1 VTQATCARC
10 ARPMP
15 DTAYCCVV
23 CAEEVRGQ
31 LAEVAVIAGEAAIT
45 VARQDR
51 IGSGSSAQ
59 PEQPEPEPKN
69 AGALYPTPLP
79 FNPGAAAA
87 YLGAVNDLDT
97 WARHVHES
105 SGRALPVA
113 RMCRHGSCWAA
124 NERWVLGPTCP
135 HPDAVVALWLARQL
149 DWLRYRQEANDAFNE
164 LTMACKRLVR
174 IVDRPA
180 QRMIVGQCG
189 CGAYLYAVHGAS
201 TVKCRDC
208 DTSYDVEASRD
219 GLRQNLDERLLT
231 AAEIAL
237 MAAYLGLTEHRDS
250 TRKLVTQ
257 WALRGLIASHTNV
270 GGEPAYLF
278 GEVVT
283 KLATSRRAA

>member
-1 VTQATCARC
+1 
-10 ARPMP
+10 MP
-15 DTAYCCVV
+15 DTAYVCIV
-23 CAEEVRGQ
+23 CADELRGH
-31 LAEVAVIAGEAAIT
+31 LGEVAVIAGEAAVT

-51 IGSGSSAQ
+51 IGSGSGQ

-69 AGALYPTPLP
+69 AGALFPTPLP

-87 YLGAVNDLDT
+87 YHKAVSDLGTA
-97 WARHVHES
+97 ARHVHEN
-105 SGRALPVA
+105 SGRPLPIA
-113 RMCRHGSCWAA
+113 RVCRHGSCWAA
-124 NERWVLGPTCP
+124 NERWVLGPTCA

-149 DWLRYRQEANDAFNE
+149 DWLRYRQEAAEEFDV
-164 LTMACKRLVR
+164 LTVACKRLLR

-180 QRMIVGQCG
+180 ERIIVGQCG

-208 DTSYDVEASRD
+208 GTSYDVEASRE

-237 MAAYLGLTEHRDS
+237 MAVYLELTERQDT
-250 TRKLVTQ
+250 TRKLITK
-257 WALRGLIASHTNV
+257 WAQRGLITSHTNV

-283 KLATSRRAA
+283 KLAASRRAA